1 MALGFVTG
9 HISSDSP
16 PSSLVFSHSAPS
28 REEKKKKAIFALE
41 SRNIVVGLENETI

>member
-28 REEKKKKAIFALE
+28 REEKKKAIFALE
-41 SRNIVVGLENETI
+41 SKNIVVGLENETT